1 MTHPTPSAAIPSAR
15 ERILCCAAE
24 LFYQKGI
31 NNVGINEVIAKSA
44 IARMTLYHHFASKD
58 ALICGVLGE
67 RMERRQAELT
77 QIVERTR
84 SAQRKVLA
92 MFDYLSQLATADGF
106 RGCAFI
112 NASIELA
119 DPDHPAYRIA
129 VSHKQ
134 WMAELFEHIASEAHW
149 SQPGIFG
156 EQCLLLWDG
165 AALGMQMHRNNAPL
179 RAARAAATVLIKA
192 AQR

>member
-1 MTHPTPSAAIPSAR
+1 ARARILGAAR
-15 ERILCCAAE
+15 ERFGAQGIGATGIAE
-24 LFYQKGI
+24 L
-31 NNVGINEVIAKSA
+31 VAASRVS
-44 IARMTLYHHFASKD
+44 RRTLYAHFASKD